1 MALDV
6 ESLLVVNAANLFVMA
21 ATLPLIMG
29 HQLSK
34 AAASARNSLL
44 VQALGVLAIVVSGLW
59 SSQWANHLTSA
70 LAVALLALGHWQ
82 MFCALEGWLGPRRGG
97 LLLKST
103 IVLAPLGYLLLSQSF
118 PNRTAWANLMMILQ
132 MLLLAQA
139 TLWPATRL
147 GGRWRWVIFGC
158 SVAMALFTGA
168 RTVLGVFF
176 SDQYTNFLAPHPVNV
191 VSMLAA
197 NVALVL
203 AAVATLVAWR
213 EEAEAQLR
221 DQAYTDAL
229 TDLANRHGWSER
241 APVLFDQARRHSHP
255 LALIMLDL
263 DHFKRI
269 NDTQGHE
276 TGDQVLQRV
285 SQVLR
290 ENRRTSDLAARLG
303 GEEFA
308 VLLPQT
314 SQEAALLFEQRL
326 RQALYSAGQSQP
338 LLAVDYSAGLAMLA
352 PFDGNI
358 TALMARADSA
368 LYQAKALGRGRLEI
382 AP

>member
-1 MALDV
+1 MALDI
-6 ESLLVVNAANLFVMA
+6 ESLLVVNAANLIVMA

-29 HQLSK
+29 RQLSK

-44 VQALGVLAIVVSGLW
+44 IQALGVIAIVLSGLW
-59 SSQWANHLTSA
+59 PAQWANHLTSA
-70 LAVALLALGHWQ
+70 IAVSLLALGQWL
-82 MFCALEGWLGPRRGG
+82 MFRALAGWLGPRRGE

-103 IVLAPLGYLLLSQSF
+103 IVLAPVGYLLLSHSF
-118 PNRTAWANLMMILQ
+118 QMRTVWANLMMISQL
-132 MLLLAQA
+132 LLLAQA

-158 SVAMALFTGA
+158 TLTMALFTAA
-168 RTVLGVFF
+168 RTVLVVFF
-176 SDQYTNFLAPHPVNV
+176 SAQYPNFLAPHPVNV
-191 VSMLAA
+191 ISMLAA
-197 NVALVL
+197 NVTLVL
-203 AAVATLVAWR
+203 AMVATLVAWR

-229 TDLANRHGWSER
+229 TDLANRHGWGER
-241 APVLFDQARRHSHP
+241 APVLFDHARRHNHP

-308 VLLPQT
+308 VLLPHT

-326 RQALYSAGQSQP
+326 RQALFSFSESQP
-338 LLAVDYSAGLAMLA
+338 VLAVNYSAGLAMLT
-352 PFDGNI
+352 PVDRNI
-358 TALMARADSA
+358 TALMARADGA
-368 LYQAKALGRGRLEI
+368 LYQAKALGRGRIEI

>member
-6 ESLLVVNAANLFVMA
+6 ETLLVVNAANLIVMA

-29 HQLSK
+29 RQLST
-34 AAASARNSLL
+34 AAASARNALL
-44 VQALGVLAIVVSGLW
+44 LQALGVVAIVLSGLW
-59 SSQWANHLTSA
+59 TAQWANHVTSA
-70 LAVALLALGHWQ
+70 VAVSLLALGQWL
-82 MFCALEGWLGPRRGG
+82 MFRALKGWLGPRRGEWI
-97 LLLKST
+97 LMST

-118 PNRTAWANLMMILQ
+118 QMRTAWANVMMIIE
-132 MLLLAQA
+132 LLVLAQA

-158 SVAMALFTGA
+158 TVAMALFTAA
-168 RTVLGVFF
+168 RTVLVLFF
-176 SDQYTNFLAPHPVNV
+176 SEQYPNFLSPHPVNV

-197 NVALVL
+197 NVTLVL
-203 AAVATLVAWR
+203 ATVATLVAWR

-229 TDLANRHGWSER
+229 TDLANRHGWGER

-263 DHFKRI
+263 DFFKRI

-276 TGDQVLQRV
+276 TGDHVLQRV

-290 ENRRTSDLAARLG
+290 ENRRSSDLAARLG

-308 VLLPQT
+308 VLLPYT
-314 SQEAALLFEQRL
+314 NQEAALLFEQRL
-326 RQALYSAGQSQP
+326 R
-338 LLAVDYSAGLAMLA
+338 LAVYSVGELQPVLAVNYSAGLAMLS
-352 PFDGNI
+352 PVDSNI
-358 TALMARADSA
+358 AALMARADSA

>member
-6 ESLLVVNAANLFVMA
+6 ETLLVVNAANLIVMA

-34 AAASARNSLL
+34 AAASARNALL
-44 VQALGVLAIVVSGLW
+44 IQALGVMAIVLSGLW
-59 SSQWANHLTSA
+59 TAQWANHVTSA
-70 LAVALLALGHWQ
+70 VAVSLLAVGHWL
-82 MFCALEGWLGPRRGG
+82 MFRALVGWLGPRQGEWI
-97 LLLKST
+97 LKSI

-118 PNRTAWANLMMILQ
+118 QMRTAWANAMMILE
-132 MLLLAQA
+132 LLVLAQA
-139 TLWPATRL
+139 TLRPATRL

-158 SVAMALFTGA
+158 SLAMALFTAA
-168 RTVLGVFF
+168 RTVLVLFF
-176 SDQYTNFLAPHPVNV
+176 SEQYPNFLAPHPVNV
-191 VSMLAA
+191 ISMLAA
-197 NVALVL
+197 NVTLVL
-203 AAVATLVAWR
+203 ATVATLVAWR

-229 TDLANRHGWSER
+229 TDLANRHGWGER

-276 TGDQVLQRV
+276 TGDRVLQRV

-290 ENRRTSDLAARLG
+290 DNRRTSDLAARLG

-308 VLLPQT
+308 VLLPHT

-326 RQALYSAGQSQP
+326 RQALLAAGQSQP
-338 LLAVDYSAGLAMLA
+338 VLAVNYSAGLAMLA
-352 PFDGNI
+352 PSDTNI
-358 TALMARADSA
+358 TALAARADTA
-368 LYQAKALGRGRLEI
+368 LYRAKSMGRGRLEI